1 MESSEVYLISP
12 IQLRNLELEQHPARN
27 RNNAYDGNE
36 ELAHLTREQKEAK
49 YDTLKESIQ
58 HKGFSWKYPIII
70 MLSRWNEE
78 RGNKKDYLFQGHH
91 RLQIAIELKLPTV
104 PVSFQTVDSSRYV
117 T

>member
-1 MESSEVYLISP
+1 MEASEIYLISP
-12 IQLRNLELEQHPARN
+12 IQLRNLGIERIQHSRET
-27 RNNAYDGNE
+27 AYDCHDR
-36 ELAHLTREQKEAK
+36 LASLTREQKEAK

-91 RLQIAIELKLPTV
+91 RLQIAIELGIPTV